1 MSGSAFDLSAGASL
15 WTPADAAPSLLEPRD
30 VVPGTFGIDAGALG
44 PPPPAR
50 SLSASYPSRS
60 PSASFSPAPT
70 PPRSPIPSFAP
81 VCPPPP
87 RVPSPLALDGLS
99 LGGRPPGLDAPS
111 ESTLQTELS
120 ESLSDALR

>member
-1 MSGSAFDLSAGASL
+1 MKMLLIRPKSL
-15 WTPADAAPSLLEPRD
+15 AIEQ
-30 VVPGTFGIDAGALG
+30 
-44 PPPPAR
+44 
-50 SLSASYPSRS
+50 
-60 PSASFSPAPT
+60 PT
-70 PPRSPIPSFAP
+70 PPRSPIPFRP

-111 ESTLQTELS
+111 ESTLQTEIS